1 MLLLIWIRSTLF
13 PSISSNSK
21 TTFVT
26 VNLLNWNRI
35 DYSMKNS
42 KTTFVTVNHNYGV
55 IILLG
60 DSNSKTTFV
69 TVNLNHLVT

>member
-1 MLLLIWIRSTLF
+1 
-13 PSISSNSK
+13 
-21 TTFVT
+21 
-26 VNLLNWNRI
+26 
-35 DYSMKNS
+35 MKNS

-69 TVNLNHLVT
+69 TVNPSFLKALYFII

>member
-1 MLLLIWIRSTLF
+1 
-13 PSISSNSK
+13 
-21 TTFVT
+21 
-26 VNLLNWNRI
+26 
-35 DYSMKNS
+35 MKNS

-60 DSNSKTTFV
+60 DSNSKTSFV